1 VSVPDFIVI
10 LFEYLAVGLGMAGG
24 EFLIKMG
31 YVHYLNRFGPQEPE
45 DDPPEDEEEE
55 EVKKKK
61 RRRRASGP
69 SRWTSHAG
77 SPVAVPAEPRRR
89 VLRFLVAGIRR

>member
-1 VSVPDFIVI
+1 MSIPDFLVV
-10 LFEYLAVGLGMAGG
+10 LFEYLAVGLGMAAG
-24 EFLIKMG
+24 EFIIKMG

-45 DDPPEDEEEE
+45 DDPEDEVEE

-61 RRRRASGP
+61 RRRRAAP

-77 SPVAVPAEPRRR
+77 SPVAVPAGPRRI
-89 VLRFLVAGIRR
+89 LRFLIAGVRR